1 MLTPDELALL
11 EAELEE
17 LKRRRERVAADLDSI
32 RDTVGDLVDA
42 DAADQ
47 IGLADELTA
56 IDDRIAELNW
66 HLHGGRPES
75 EVPGQLP
82 DGTEVTLRFPDGELV
97 HLRVVA
103 IVGETPQGPQQSSW
117 WRPGNP
123 TKSLGAR
130 AQPASCVKIS
140 RRAWPRARRTY
151 PCRGVLAAHLPG
163 G

>member
-1 MLTPDELALL
+1 MSKHSRAAMLTPDELALL

-66 HLHGGRPES
+66 HLHGGPPES
-75 EVPGQLP
+75 EVPGALP
-82 DGTEVTLRFPDGELV
+82 DGTEVTLRFPDEELV

-103 IVGETPQGPQQSSW
+103 IVGDVPVVDEHALAPDSPMGLALAGHRPGDVVTFETPQGPQQVELVAV
-117 WRPGNP
+117 R
-123 TKSLGAR
+123 
-130 AQPASCVKIS
+130 
-140 RRAWPRARRTY
+140 Y
-151 PCRGVLAAHLPG
+151 PD
-163 G
+163 

>member
-1 MLTPDELALL
+1 MSKHSRAATLTPDELALL
-11 EAELEE
+11 EAELEK

-75 EVPGQLP
+75 EVPGALP
-82 DGTEVTLRFPDGELV
+82 DGTEVTLRFPDEESV

-103 IVGETPQGPQQSSW
+103 IAGDVPVDEHALAPDSPMGLALAGHQPGDVVTFETPQGPQQVELVAV
-117 WRPGNP
+117 R
-123 TKSLGAR
+123 
-130 AQPASCVKIS
+130 
-140 RRAWPRARRTY
+140 Y
-151 PCRGVLAAHLPG
+151 PY
-163 G
+163 

>member
-1 MLTPDELALL
+1 MSKHSRAAMLTPDELALL

-75 EVPGQLP
+75 EVPGALP

-103 IVGETPQGPQQSSW
+103 IVGEVPVVDEQALAPDSPMGLALAGHRPGDVVTFETPQGPQQVELVAV
-117 WRPGNP
+117 R
-123 TKSLGAR
+123 
-130 AQPASCVKIS
+130 
-140 RRAWPRARRTY
+140 Y
-151 PCRGVLAAHLPG
+151 PD
-163 G
+163 

>member
-1 MLTPDELALL
+1 MSRHSRSGTLTPDELALL
-11 EAELEE
+11 EAELED

-47 IGLADELTA
+47 IGLADELAA

-75 EVPGQLP
+75 EVPGALP
-82 DGTEVTLRFPDGELV
+82 DGTEVTLRFSDGELV

-103 IVGETPQGPQQSSW
+103 VVGEVPVVDEHAMAPDSPMGLALAGHRPGDVVRFETPQGPQEVELVAV
-117 WRPGNP
+117 R
-123 TKSLGAR
+123 
-130 AQPASCVKIS
+130 
-140 RRAWPRARRTY
+140 Y
-151 PCRGVLAAHLPG
+151 PD
-163 G
+163 

>member
-1 MLTPDELALL
+1 MSKHSRAAPLTPDELALL

-47 IGLADELTA
+47 IALADELAA
-56 IDDRIAELNW
+56 IDDRIADLNW

-75 EVPGQLP
+75 EVPGALP
-82 DGTEVTLRFPDGELV
+82 DGTEVTLRYPDGELV

-103 IVGETPQGPQQSSW
+103 IVGDVPVADEHALAPDSPMGLALAGHRPGDVVTFETPQGLQEVELVAL
-117 WRPGNP
+117 R
-123 TKSLGAR
+123 
-130 AQPASCVKIS
+130 
-140 RRAWPRARRTY
+140 Y
-151 PCRGVLAAHLPG
+151 PE
-163 G
+163 